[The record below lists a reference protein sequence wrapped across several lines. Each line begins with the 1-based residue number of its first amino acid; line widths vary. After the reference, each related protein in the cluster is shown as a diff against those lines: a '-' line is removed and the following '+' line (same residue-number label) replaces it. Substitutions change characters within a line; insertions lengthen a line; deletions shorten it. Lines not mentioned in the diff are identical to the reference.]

1 MCTAHPLNDIMT
13 GSCSVLQCP
22 SSLLSPLK
30 LPGKETVIKMITSF
44 ALKLTYFLHSAILK
58 TTYMLSTKYHLLPV
72 YYKMLFTFQFS
83 DSIHLTSHQG
93 CLVNHT
99 VQVHKHGWWV
109 GITICLCSG
118 RVEYTMCKPSSLF
131 RVICHHCVLKE
142 GSQLQTAISILMIA
156 FRKILTKLQVEFL
169 SKFLKC
175 RQASDRLAADLSTL
189 RRLQS

>member
-58 TTYMLSTKYHLLPV
+58 ITYMLSTKYHLLPV

-83 DSIHLTSHQG
+83 DSIHLTSH
-93 CLVNHT
+93 
-99 VQVHKHGWWV
+99 
-109 GITICLCSG
+109 
-118 RVEYTMCKPSSLF
+118 
-131 RVICHHCVLKE
+131 
-142 GSQLQTAISILMIA
+142 
-156 FRKILTKLQVEFL
+156 
-169 SKFLKC
+169 
-175 RQASDRLAADLSTL
+175 
-189 RRLQS
+189 